1 MQKYACYTEVTK
13 KETKTGIN
21 KKREDM
27 RMTMAEKQ
35 ISYKSIFGA
44 YVMRAQYELASWNQ
58 EQKSGEDEKQQMIR
72 ETVEDYIEQ
81 A

>member
-1 MQKYACYTEVTK
+1 
-13 KETKTGIN
+13 
-21 KKREDM
+21 M

-44 YVMRAQYELASWNQ
+44 YVMRAQYELTSWNQ
-58 EQKSGEDEKQQMIR
+58 EQKSEEKENQQMIR

>member
-1 MQKYACYTEVTK
+1 ITFLTVAENLKIGEIASQLL
-13 KETKTGIN
+13 
-21 KKREDM
+21 
-27 RMTMAEKQ
+27 AEKQ

-58 EQKSGEDEKQQMIR
+58 EQKSEEKENQQMIQ